1 MFTDKL
7 FTDLGMSEAGWTD
20 GEENRCTFIM
30 PQTKDASFLPVLSRT
45 HTQTTHTRNLLS
57 NNWAFDHKQKSHYLL
72 PEHISNAMNLDHK
85 QNLRYFCDEFLQE
98 SSLNCQDNSLKKHWK
113 NMSLLCIKCAPCSIY
128 VFSYCKIKIYTFTVS
143 FVHSFA
149 CMFSLDIP
157 VKVVGILPQ
166 RNERGMLLKM
176 AYALFERLS
185 VYRYGRIELNLF
197 ISEREYK
204 VKHLIRIIAFRR
216 RIQLFTCCF
225 F

>member
-1 MFTDKL
+1 
-7 FTDLGMSEAGWTD
+7 
-20 GEENRCTFIM
+20 
-30 PQTKDASFLPVLSRT
+30 
-45 HTQTTHTRNLLS
+45 
-57 NNWAFDHKQKSHYLL
+57 
-72 PEHISNAMNLDHK
+72 
-85 QNLRYFCDEFLQE
+85 
-98 SSLNCQDNSLKKHWK
+98 
-113 NMSLLCIKCAPCSIY
+113 MSLLCIKCAPCSIY

-225 F
+225 FKINLPLTIQISSVIGACNNVDNSAVKNNLSVIFVIRNLWHSLVRWGTTEHLASSGRWPVTSNFCTRYIELGFVWI